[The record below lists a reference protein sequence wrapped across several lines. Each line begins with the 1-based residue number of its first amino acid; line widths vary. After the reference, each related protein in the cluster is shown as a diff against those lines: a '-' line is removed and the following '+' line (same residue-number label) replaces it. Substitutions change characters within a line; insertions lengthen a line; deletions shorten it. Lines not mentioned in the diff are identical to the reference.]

1 MENASKVMYKIANI
15 FNWIAAVFG
24 IVIIVFSIL
33 GGLKVDLGS
42 NFTNNLGWN
51 TLWEGIWWL
60 VWAVVLIVLTRIAY
74 NKGSSKG
81 WDVLFL
87 VFGILGWNVFYILGG
102 IFGLVAHKD

>member
-1 MENASKVMYKIANI
+1 MEKASRVMYKIANI
-15 FNWIAAVFG
+15 FNWIFAVFG

-33 GGLKVDLGS
+33 SGLNVNMGS
-42 NFTNNLGWN
+42 NFSTNLGWS
-51 TLWEGIWWL
+51 TLWEGIWLL
-60 VWAVVLIVLTRIAY
+60 VWAIVLIVLTRIAY
-74 NKGSSKG
+74 KKGSSKG